1 MVAKI
6 DVECPDVC
14 NIMYEYKE
22 IYKNRYNYPAHA
34 HPNLA
39 NYYLHV
45 AGCVR
50 ACDIPMILH
59 HNAGLDFGCCRLCKD
74 PCHAIPLNRHFYFLD
89 TNMAPRRYT

>member
-50 ACDIPMILH
+50 ACARVCLRV
-59 HNAGLDFGCCRLCKD
+59 CCYVSFRSFNIIKIKPD
-74 PCHAIPLNRHFYFLD
+74 RHQ
-89 TNMAPRRYT
+89 